1 MNMRWLS
8 LLLVTAIAAT
18 SAQARDSLGVYEGW
32 AAFRD
37 PDIPRCYAIAR
48 PERRRSGEWEAFAS
62 IGTWPTRNRRGQVH
76 FRLRRAMRDDST
88 PVLTIGRRRFELVG
102 SGPDAWAESSQDDAA
117 IVAAMR
123 NGLSM
128 RIEARSRGAGRIV
141 DTYDLSGAASA
152 IDAAALG
159 CTAG

>member
-1 MNMRWLS
+1 MMTRWLC
-8 LLLVTAIAAT
+8 LLLVTASIPAH
-18 SAQARDSLGVYEGW
+18 AQARDSLGVYEGW

-37 PDIPRCYAIAR
+37 AEIPRCYAIAR

-76 FRLRRAMRDDST
+76 FRLRRAMREDST
-88 PVLTIGRRRFELVG
+88 PVLRIGPRRFELVG
-102 SGPDAWAESSQDDAA
+102 SGPDAWAATSQDDAA

-141 DTYDLSGAASA
+141 DNYDLSGAASA